1 MGRIWRVVPKGFDPK
16 KTPKLSQAS
25 MQDLVQYLS
34 HQDGW
39 FRDMAQRLLVEKN
52 DPNSVGL
59 LEDLVKNGKSELG
72 RFHALWT
79 LEGMGKVNPPL
90 LLEVLKNGT
99 DLLKITALRQLEIS
113 AAKDPWILRQLE
125 ATAMD
130 LAGKSSEKVVV
141 QMVLSSKIFS
151 PEVKIN
157 FLSQVIDKYDHLA
170 LIRDAAMSSLEDQE
184 YHFVQK
190 IMADKNWIEANP
202 DREVFLEMLT
212 SAIINNREPA
222 EITGLLASTDSK
234 EMGWKESTILAGMA
248 IKAGDF
254 DEPGL
259 VSLKSEPFLFKRAD
273 LPIDQNRAA
282 MLKRLFSWPG
292 FQPSAKVISTGNL
305 DEKAMKQFADGRQ
318 KYLVS
323 CAGCHGNNGKGA
335 ARMGPPLAGSE
346 WVVGDEVRLALIMLH
361 GLEGPIEV
369 AGKKY
374 DAPEILPVMP
384 SHSTMDDA
392 VIASILTYIRN
403 EWGNEAPPVSGRTV
417 GSTRHLNQ
425 GRVYPWSAA
434 ELNKHMERL
443 AVNPKP

>member
-1 MGRIWRVVPKGFDPK
+1 
-16 KTPKLSQAS
+16 
-25 MQDLVQYLS
+25 
-34 HQDGW
+34 
-39 FRDMAQRLLVEKN
+39 MAQRLLVEKN
-52 DPNSVGL
+52 DPKSVGP

-79 LEGMGKVNPPL
+79 LEGMGKVNAPL
-90 LLEVLKNGT
+90 LLEVLENGT
-99 DLLKITALRQLEIS
+99 DLLKTTVLRQLEIS
-113 AAKDPWILRQLE
+113 AAKDPGILRQLE
-125 ATAMD
+125 AIAID
-130 LAGKSSEKVVV
+130 LADKASDKLALQLALSSE
-141 QMVLSSKIFS
+141 IFS

-157 FLSQVIDKYDHLA
+157 FLSQIIDDYSHLA
-170 LIRDAAMSSLEDQE
+170 LIRDAVMSSLEDQE
-184 YHFVQK
+184 YHFLQK
-190 IMADKNWIEANP
+190 IMTTKTWTEANP

-212 SAIINNREPA
+212 SAIINNREQA
-222 EITGLLASTDSK
+222 EITGLLAISDSK
-234 EMGWKESTILAGMA
+234 EMGWKESVILAGMA
-248 IKAGDF
+248 IQAGDI
-254 DEPGL
+254 DQPGL
-259 VSLKSEPFLFKRAD
+259 VVLQSEPSIFKRTD
-273 LPIDQNRAA
+273 LPINQNRMA

-292 FQPSAKVISTGNL
+292 YQPSAKLISTGNL

-346 WVVGDEVRLALIMLH
+346 WVVGDEVRLSLIMLH
-361 GLEGPIEV
+361 GLEGPVEV

-425 GRVYPWSAA
+425 GRVYPWSAT
-434 ELNKHMERL
+434 ELKKHMERL
-443 AVNPKP
+443 VSNSKP

>member
-1 MGRIWRVVPKGFDPK
+1 
-16 KTPKLSQAS
+16 

-52 DPNSVGL
+52 DPSSVGL

-90 LLEVLKNGT
+90 LFEVLKNGT

-113 AAKDPWILRQLE
+113 AEKDPWILRQLE

-234 EMGWKESTILAGMA
+234 EIGWKESTILAGMA

-259 VSLKSEPFLFKRAD
+259 VTLKSEPSIFKRID
-273 LPIDQNRAA
+273 LPIDQNRTA

-335 ARMGPPLAGSE
+335 TRMGPPLAGSE

-443 AVNPKP
+443 AANPKP